1 MPQFDSTTFLTQ
13 IFWLIITFS
22 AFYFL
27 STQFILNHLSTIFKT
42 RKAKLEL
49 NTIWEE
55 EQSKTMQTEE
65 FLLSHSFIESR
76 EILQLLL
83 NTNWIDHEF
92 SQWNE
97 QTQLDLTY
105 LNHFGSICA
114 KEWLVL
120 ESISEI
126 KN

>member
-55 EQSKTMQTEE
+55 EQLKTMQTEE